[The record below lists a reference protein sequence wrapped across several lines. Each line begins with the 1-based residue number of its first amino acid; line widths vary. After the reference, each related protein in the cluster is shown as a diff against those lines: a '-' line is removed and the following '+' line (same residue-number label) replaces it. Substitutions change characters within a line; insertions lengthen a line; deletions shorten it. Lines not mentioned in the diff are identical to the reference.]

1 MDDLKDGD
9 GENTDPGLNRK
20 FFTMAERKVSNVN
33 GALGKCKL
41 DPEKIKYVKR
51 VTFCMYPLSSKKSEA
66 VEWGDSVNALDE
78 VNKRLNNTKSKKS
91 KKK

>member
-1 MDDLKDGD
+1 
-9 GENTDPGLNRK
+9 
-20 FFTMAERKVSNVN
+20 
-33 GALGKCKL
+33 
-41 DPEKIKYVKR
+41 
-51 VTFCMYPLSSKKSEA
+51 MYPLSSKKSEA